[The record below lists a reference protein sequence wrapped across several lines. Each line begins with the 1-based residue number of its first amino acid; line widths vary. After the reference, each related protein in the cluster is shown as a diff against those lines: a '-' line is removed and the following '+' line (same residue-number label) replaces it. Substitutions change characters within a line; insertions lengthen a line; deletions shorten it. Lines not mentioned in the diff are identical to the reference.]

1 MNFTDG
7 INNAYEFITAVS
19 GTLAGMGIIWG
30 FMFRPVR
37 KMVRRL
43 GQFFD
48 DWFGEEARP
57 GVPRRPGM
65 LERVSTLETGQAE
78 MRRHVLPNGGSSL
91 RDDVTGIKAQVSQM
105 SSQIDSLHG
114 DSMKGKG

>member
-1 MNFTDG
+1 MDFTDG

-78 MRRHVLPNGGSSL
+78 IRSL